1 MQYNRGCVKQTGAK
15 QMTARIEIVEG
26 VYKIRGVDTSVA
38 GYSFDLVEGYKDGAT
53 GGYVTVDGAS
63 VMPAG
68 SLPFP
73 PRSIRIRCNGVQSY
87 TIVSGEVPARQPEGV
102 SMLQA
107 LKKPSKNAVE
117 VTDFTQVKVSDAVVA
132 HETDEEIIERTR
144 LRFEILKDMTKAVKG
159 GDVRAMIVTGPPGVG
174 KSFGV
179 EEVLAKDDLFN
190 TLGERKP
197 KYEIVKGAMS
207 PIGLYRKLYEFSDN
221 KSIIVFDDCDSIL
234 LDDVALNILKAAL
247 DSSKKRTISW
257 NTDSRLLRSEGIPD
271 RFDFKGGAIFI
282 TNLKFENVRSKKL
295 QEHLA
300 ALESRCH
307 YIDLRM
313 DTDREKVLRIKQ
325 IVKDGMLN
333 DYDIPDTAKDEV
345 VDFIEENRATMR
357 ELSLRTVLKVAD
369 LRKSFPNNWQNMA
382 KVTVMK
388 GAR

>member
-1 MQYNRGCVKQTGAK
+1 MYITFTEGWYNIKGQPTNVGG
-15 QMTARIEIVEG
+15 MTF
-26 VYKIRGVDTSVA
+26 K
-38 GYSFDLVEGYKDGAT
+38 LVEDYKVSKSGE
-53 GGYVTVDGAS
+53 GYVTVEGGGQ
-63 VMPAG
+63 PG
-68 SLPFP
+68 FP
-73 PRSIRIRCNGVQSY
+73 DRSIRIKCRQGDYNVAGSAKPIPQGV
-87 TIVSGEVPARQPEGV
+87 T
-102 SMLQA
+102 MLQA
-107 LKKPSKNAVE
+107 LKKPAKGSE
-117 VTDFTQVKVSDAVVA
+117 VTDFTQAKVLDEAVA

-144 LRFEILKDMTKAVKG
+144 LRFEILKDMTKAVKS

-179 EEVLAKDDLFN
+179 EEVLSKDDLFN

-197 KYEIVKGAMS
+197 RYEIVKGAMS
-207 PIGLYRKLYEFSDN
+207 AIGLYSKLYQYSDAKN
-221 KSIIVFDDCDSIL
+221 ILVFDDCDSIL
-234 LDDVALNILKAAL
+234 LDDIALNILKAAL

-271 RFDFKGGAIFI
+271 KFEFKGGAIFI

-325 IVKDGMLN
+325 IVKDGML
-333 DYDIPDTAKDEV
+333 DSYELEDVARDEV
-345 VDFIEENRATMR
+345 VDFIVENRATMR

-369 LRKSFPNNWQNMA
+369 LRKSFPTNWQNMA

-388 GAR
+388 GAY

>member
-1 MQYNRGCVKQTGAK
+1 MQITFTEGWYNIKGQPVNVGGLTF
-15 QMTARIEIVEG
+15 E
-26 VYKIRGVDTSVA
+26 
-38 GYSFDLVEGYKDGAT
+38 LVEDFKVAKSGE
-53 GGYVTVDGAS
+53 GYVTVDGNS
-63 VMPAG
+63 QPG
-68 SLPFP
+68 FP
-73 PRSIRIRCNGVQSY
+73 TRNIRIKCRQGAYAVAGVKQS
-87 TIVSGEVPARQPEGV
+87 IPQGV
-102 SMLQA
+102 SMLTA
-107 LKKPSKNAVE
+107 LKSKAKADAN
-117 VTDFTQVKVSDAVVA
+117 VTDFTQIKVPDQAVA
-132 HETDEEIIERTR
+132 HETDDEIIERTR
-144 LRFEILKDMTKAVKG
+144 LRFEILKDMTKAVKQ

-179 EEVLAKDDLFN
+179 EEVLSKDDLFDMM
-190 TLGERKP
+190 GQRKP

-207 PIGLYRKLYEFSDN
+207 AIGLYSKLYHFSDSKN
-221 KSIIVFDDCDSIL
+221 ILVFDDCDSIL
-234 LDDVALNILKAAL
+234 LDDIALNILKAAL

-271 RFDFKGGAIFI
+271 KFEFKGGAIFI

-333 DYDIPDTAKDEV
+333 DYELSDIAKDEV
-345 VDFIEENRATMR
+345 VDFIEDNRATMR

-388 GAR
+388 GAH